1 MSKPP
6 AKRWKVILTV
16 RDMFVSQKSPVIS
29 KKSSVLEA
37 LDVAEKVNFDE
48 GDTHPD
54 HGYMQCSTDIY
65 VGDMVEEDID
75 GLQSSEGEEDNEL
88 SETDE
93 DDDKPD
99 SMMKTVA
106 LTPPPTDRKK
116 RGCKGKK
123 YLHFICRYISIF

>member
-1 MSKPP
+1 
-6 AKRWKVILTV
+6 LYL
-16 RDMFVSQKSPVIS
+16 KSLLP
-29 KKSSVLEA
+29 KSSVLEA
-37 LDVAEKVNFDE
+37 LDAAEKVNFDE

-65 VGDMVEEDID
+65 VGDMLEEDID
-75 GLQSSEGEEDNEL
+75 GLQSLEGEEDNEL

-106 LTPPPTDRKK
+106 LTPPPTSVGQKALK
-116 RGCKGKK
+116 MG
-123 YLHFICRYISIF
+123 LA